1 MADPVLIP
9 IKQNVEDRT
18 DTWKG
23 YIRVEKAERHY
34 FLIDGDDVM
43 TLQWRES
50 SMEADTKGA
59 EIRTSALVML
69 NRPGSTKGNAYRNP
83 LLSILTEFGEI
94 KDGKNPDW
102 ASVINQQYAK
112 VEVDEYMDIDRLSC
126 EKLEEARKALL
137 EVLSGGVTVPYDEFR
152 TAVTTPTP
160 HVTIGGTDFL
170 TEKQYRNCIVKP
182 DGCDSLS
189 VWPGGPLDR

>member
-1 MADPVLIP
+1 MA
-9 IKQNVEDRT
+9 
-18 DTWKG
+18 
-23 YIRVEKAERHY
+23 RVIYA
-34 FLIDGDDVM
+34 
-43 TLQWRES
+43 
-50 SMEADTKGA
+50 EADTKGA

-94 KDGKNPDW
+94 KDGKNP
-102 ASVINQQYAK
+102 AK

>member
-1 MADPVLIP
+1 MA
-9 IKQNVEDRT
+9 
-18 DTWKG
+18 
-23 YIRVEKAERHY
+23 RVIYA
-34 FLIDGDDVM
+34 
-43 TLQWRES
+43 
-50 SMEADTKGA
+50 EADTKGA

-112 VEVDEYMDIDRLSC
+112 VEVDEYMDIDTLSC

>member
-1 MADPVLIP
+1 MA
-9 IKQNVEDRT
+9 
-18 DTWKG
+18 
-23 YIRVEKAERHY
+23 RVIYA
-34 FLIDGDDVM
+34 
-43 TLQWRES
+43 
-50 SMEADTKGA
+50 EADTKGA

-112 VEVDEYMDIDRLSC
+112 VEVDEYRDIDR
-126 EKLEEARKALL
+126 
-137 EVLSGGVTVPYDEFR
+137 LSGGVTVPYDEFR

-189 VWPGGPLDR
+189 VWPGGSLDR

>member
-23 YIRVEKAERHY
+23 YIRVEKSRTALFPHRRRRCY
-34 FLIDGDDVM
+34 DSPMARVIYA
-43 TLQWRES
+43 
-50 SMEADTKGA
+50 EADTKGA

-137 EVLSGGVTVPYDEFR
+137 EVLSGGVTVPYDELER
-152 TAVTTPTP
+152 QSLLPLLMSLLAE
-160 HVTIGGTDFL
+160 L
-170 TEKQYRNCIVKP
+170 TF
-182 DGCDSLS
+182 
-189 VWPGGPLDR
+189 